1 MTGLLIR
8 IFLGSGFN
16 PKNPSER
23 ARAGLMASIVCIA
36 CNIALCTAKA
46 AVGIAA
52 GSVSIV
58 ADAVNNLSDASS
70 NVLSLVGFKLAAKPA
85 DADHPYGHGRYEYL
99 AGLGVALIVCAL
111 GVDLIKESMGKLA
124 HPETSEIA
132 LPMFAVLIVSMLVKL
147 WMLAFNRSLGQRIE
161 SETLLAAA
169 QDSKNDVF
177 TTGAVLACALI
188 ESQTGI
194 TIDGWAGLAVG
205 VFITVSG
212 IKLLLDTTSP
222 LLGRAP
228 SPEYVESIRKR
239 ILSYPGIL
247 GTHDLMVHDY
257 GPSRGFVSAHVEMN
271 GNADA
276 FANHEIIDT
285 IERDFKREHGLELTL
300 HYDPIDISDTAEDP
314 RVWLAERL
322 SQLYP
327 GISVHDLRI
336 EESFVTFDLVKP
348 DNCTLSDEALVD
360 AAIDLAHER
369 WPETPCSVV
378 LDHGYLKRT

>member
-1 MTGLLIR
+1 MTDLLIR
-8 IFLGSGFN
+8 IFLGSGFD

-23 ARAGLMASIVCIA
+23 ARAGLMASIVCIV
-36 CNIALCTAKA
+36 CNIVLCMAKA
-46 AVGIAA
+46 AVGLAA

-85 DADHPYGHGRYEYL
+85 DATHPYGHGRYEYL

-111 GVDLIKESMGKLA
+111 GVDLIKESTGKLI
-124 HPETSEIA
+124 HPEASEVA
-132 LPMFAVLIVSMLVKL
+132 LPMLGVLIASMLVKL
-147 WMLAFNRSLGQRIE
+147 WMLVFNRSLGQRIE

-177 TTGAVLACALI
+177 TTGAVLVCTLV

-205 VFITVSG
+205 AFITASG

-228 SPEYVESIRKR
+228 SPEYVESIRER

-257 GPSRGFVSAHVEMN
+257 GPGRGFVSAHVEMN
-271 GNADA
+271 GNADT

-285 IERDFKREHGLELTL
+285 IERDFKREQGLELTL
-300 HYDPIDISDTAEDP
+300 HYDPIDISDTEDDP
-314 RVWLAERL
+314 RAWLSKHL
-322 SQLYP
+322 SELYP
-327 GISVHDLRI
+327 GISVHDLRV

-348 DNCTLSDEALVD
+348 DGCTLSDETLVG

-369 WPETPCSVV
+369 WPESPCSVV
-378 LDHGYLKRT
+378 LDHGYLKRS